1 MRSAVVAVVV
11 PAVLLAGCASGTPAS
26 EPSCTA
32 PVLTASP
39 EQVAPGGRVHL
50 AGDDFWTSCPGPS
63 DPATASPQPMGEVT
77 LVLDQGTRSWV
88 LARSVEPHGSHATLS
103 YTVAIPKDA
112 RPGRAEIVV
121 QTQNVATTVTV
132 T

>member
-1 MRSAVVAVVV
+1 MRSLVVSLLV
-11 PAVLLAGCASGTPAS
+11 PAALLAGCSSGTSAA

-39 EQVAPGGRVHL
+39 LRVAPGARVHL
-50 AGDDFWTSCPGPS
+50 DGTDFWTSCPGPS

-77 LVLDQGTRSWV
+77 LVLDQGAKSWV
-88 LARSVEPHGSHATLS
+88 LARSVEPHGSHAALS
-103 YTVAIPKDA
+103 YTVTIPKDA

>member
-1 MRSAVVAVVV
+1 MRSLVASVLV
-11 PAVLLAGCASGTPAS
+11 PAALLAGCASGTSAS

-32 PVLTASP
+32 PVLMASP
-39 EQVAPGGRVHL
+39 EKVAPGGRVHL

-77 LVLDQGTRSWV
+77 LVLDQGAKSWV

-103 YTVAIPKDA
+103 YTVTIPKDA
-112 RPGRAEIVV
+112 KPGRADVVV
-121 QTQNVATTVTV
+121 QTENVATTVTV